1 MAHIQSIS
9 AFHFDLRPLRRTAWA
24 TLAVWVFAMAAGVV
38 NACALS
44 PGSIERATQQVG
56 IVVHD
61 AQVGVSSPSAIDSHH
76 EQSETVGHH
85 DHGQDPGKGSCLKF
99 CDDESSAIAK
109 VKLPVVDLSA
119 TLLTAAAPWSA
130 IIAVGAAGFRRSLA
144 RPEPQGPPL
153 VIRFLRL
160 TL

>member
-1 MAHIQSIS
+1 MPALN
-9 AFHFDLRPLRRTAWA
+9 FTRRGLRRTAWA
-24 TLAVWVFAMAAGVV
+24 TLVVWVLALAAGVV
-38 NACALS
+38 NACALA
-44 PGSIERATQQVG
+44 PAGTVERANLQVG
-56 IVVHD
+56 ITEHD
-61 AQVGVSSPSAIDSHH
+61 AHASAPISSSIESHD
-76 EQSETVGHH
+76 EQAEAVRHY
-85 DHGQDPGKGSCLKF
+85 DHGPDSGKGSCLKF

-130 IIAVGAAGFRRSLA
+130 IVTIGGAGFRQSLE
-144 RPEPQGPPL
+144 RPGSQGPPL